1 MQARQHW
8 PSLTPESFVETSPV
22 DHFYNC
28 AAHAADDNDKP
39 WWPSLARGYYWPP
52 DVPRTANLA
61 SFEAAYAT
69 KGYERCENPDL
80 EEEVEK
86 IAVYALDGV
95 PKHVARQLASGRWT
109 SKLGDLKDIDHATLD
124 DLAGPGYGHPV
135 LFMRRPRAQEDAR
148 QATGIR

>member
-1 MQARQHW
+1 
-8 PSLTPESFVETSPV
+8 
-22 DHFYNC
+22 
-28 AAHAADDNDKP
+28 
-39 WWPSLARGYYWPP
+39 
-52 DVPRTANLA
+52 VPRTANLA

-69 KGYERCENPDL
+69 KGYVRCDHPDL

-86 IAVYALDGV
+86 IAVYVLDGV

-124 DLAGPGYGHPV
+124 DLAGPFYGHPV
-135 LFMRRPRAQEDAR
+135 LFMRRPRAQEDPR